1 MVAIRRT
8 TKAIAPPSRPPNSG
22 GTSDRTHLGM
32 CHALGTARF
41 LIFMLVGE
49 IDRTRVLLLQLRV
62 TERQPSSRKP
72 GRAATTGK
80 MGLTVRLGGAVGGED
95 ISPGAPRSRP
105 ACWSRARA
113 TFTAAVM
120 STQQP
125 APPPWLRRY
134 LGETR
139 QLCALE
145 QGPSCRRNP
154 WFRQKKSVTWLA
166 GGPGFEP
173 GLLGPEPRVLPLNYP
188 PTATD
193 EA

>member
-8 TKAIAPPSRPPNSG
+8 TKAIVPPSRPPNSG

-49 IDRTRVLLLQLRV
+49 TDRNSGA
-62 TERQPSSRKP
+62 PSTIARDGAPAFLSETGAGCHYRKD
-72 GRAATTGK
+72 GAHRAPWGS
-80 MGLTVRLGGAVGGED
+80 GWGED

-134 LGETR
+134 LARRGSS
-139 QLCALE
+139 A
-145 QGPSCRRNP
+145 PSSRGRAVVEIHD
-154 WFRQKKSVTWLA
+154 FAKRVSYIKL
-166 GGPGFEP
+166 
-173 GLLGPEPRVLPLNYP
+173 LLGWLGDLDSNQDCSVQSREFYR
-188 PTATD
+188 
-193 EA
+193 

>member
-49 IDRTRVLLLQLRV
+49 TDRTRVLLLQLRV
-62 TERQPSSRKP
+62 TERQPSSPKP

-80 MGLTVRLGGAVGGED
+80 MGLTVRLGGAVGED
-95 ISPGAPRSRP
+95 SSPGEPPLRP

-134 LGETR
+134 PARRGSS
-139 QLCALE
+139 A
-145 QGPSCRRNP
+145 PSSRGRAVVEIHD
-154 WFRQKKSVTWLA
+154 FAKRVSYIKL
-166 GGPGFEP
+166 
-173 GLLGPEPRVLPLNYP
+173 LLGWLGDLDSNQDCSVQSREFYR
-188 PTATD
+188 
-193 EA
+193 